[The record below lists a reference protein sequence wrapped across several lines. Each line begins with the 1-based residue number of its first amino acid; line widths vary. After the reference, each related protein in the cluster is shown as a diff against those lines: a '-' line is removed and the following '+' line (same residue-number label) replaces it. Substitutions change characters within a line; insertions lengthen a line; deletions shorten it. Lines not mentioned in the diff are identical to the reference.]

1 MTYSEALKKVKG
13 QTLTFEKTIKLTEDD
28 KLINIINYR
37 HYNKIQIVRPETLGK
52 LGEMPHI
59 ATFMM
64 RNLFLNDND
73 RERIMSLIKKHS
85 TIGDWTV
92 LLFCLDKSVKIVD

>member
-37 HYNKIQIVRPETLGK
+37 HYNKITTLK
-52 LGEMPHI
+52 NKSS
-59 ATFMM
+59 
-64 RNLFLNDND
+64 NLD
-73 RERIMSLIKKHS
+73 
-85 TIGDWTV
+85 
-92 LLFCLDKSVKIVD
+92 